1 MYVCIEVMILKQ
13 REVAIKHKRLQP
25 LSVLFAY
32 VCVCACA
39 CVRLSDTGG
48 HSLE

>member
-1 MYVCIEVMILKQ
+1 MYVCIKVMILKQ

-32 VCVCACA
+32 VSVCMRVCEA
-39 CVRLSDTGG
+39 L
-48 HSLE
+48 